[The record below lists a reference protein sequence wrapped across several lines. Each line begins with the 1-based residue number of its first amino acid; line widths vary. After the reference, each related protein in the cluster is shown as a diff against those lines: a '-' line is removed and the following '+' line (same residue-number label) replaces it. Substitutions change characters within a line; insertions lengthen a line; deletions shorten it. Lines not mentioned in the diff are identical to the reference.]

1 MTNRPSRD
9 WRKRSHRLGKSR
21 NEFKTR
27 NRAKA
32 IKIKALEGTA
42 SDLEESRTRWKKKC
56 EEKVQEIKTLKNEIE
71 EKNSL
76 IEEERKSRQQEAI
89 AYSEELEALKK
100 NGRCCNN
107 APWRKRAKNPSSAL
121 FGNCCPNITFTHS
134 LGGA

>member
-100 NGRCCNN
+100 KWQMLQQR
-107 APWRKRAKNPSSAL
+107 
-121 FGNCCPNITFTHS
+121 S
-134 LGGA
+134 LEKKSKKSLVGTIRQLLS